1 MSVHLLYIIGILIYF
16 LIDKVCNVLETKY
29 LNENPDIQERIIEK
43 VLDENTK
50 LLNEFVYKNKGRIDY
65 E

>member
-50 LLNEFVYKNKGRIDY
+50 LLNEFVYKNKGGIDY

>member
-1 MSVHLLYIIGILIYF
+1 MSIHLLYIIGILIYF

-50 LLNEFVYKNKGRIDY
+50 LLNEFVYKNKGG
-65 E
+65 

>member
-50 LLNEFVYKNKGRIDY
+50 LLNEFVYKNKGG
-65 E
+65 